1 MSGSIFIVA
10 APSGAGKSS
19 LVNAVLALDAGL
31 QLSISHTTRKP
42 RPGEADGREYH
53 FVDLAAFERLHR
65 EGRFLECAEVHG
77 NRYGTSRDW
86 LQQTLQAGRDILLEI
101 DWQGARQVREVFP
114 DAVGIFVLPPSL
126 AELERRLRSR
136 GKDSEATIA
145 ERMLN
150 ARDEIGHAGEFDYV
164 IINND
169 FDEAR
174 QDLSAIIR
182 STRLRSADM
191 LSHLGGKLP
200 EDMARLIVNAAKAG
214 RN

>member
-1 MSGSIFIVA
+1 MSGNIFIVA

-19 LVNAVLALDAGL
+19 LVNAVLAEDSGL
-31 QLSISHTTRKP
+31 QLSVSHTTRSP

-53 FVDLAAFERLHR
+53 FVDRPTFDRLHGQ
-65 EGRFLECAEVHG
+65 GRFLECAEVHG

-86 LQQTLQAGRDILLEI
+86 LQQALEAGRDILLEI
-101 DWQGARQVREVFP
+101 DWQGAGQVRKVFP
-114 DAVGIFVLPPSL
+114 GAVGIFVLPPSL
-126 AELERRLRSR
+126 TELERRLRSR

-145 ERMLN
+145 ERMIN
-150 ARDEIGHAGEFDYV
+150 ARDEIGHAGEFEYV

-182 STRLRSADM
+182 STRLHSREM
-191 LSHLGGKLP
+191 LVHLGGKLP
-200 EDMARLIVNAAKAG
+200 DDMAKLIAHGAKAG

>member
-19 LVNAVLALDAGL
+19 LVNAVLTQDTGL

-53 FVDLAAFERLHR
+53 FVDLPTFERLHR
-65 EGRFLECAEVHG
+65 DGRFLECAEVHG

-86 LQQTLQAGRDILLEI
+86 LQQTLDAGRDIMLEI
-101 DWQGARQVREVFP
+101 DWQGARQVRKVFP
-114 DAVGIFVLPPSL
+114 GAIGIFVLPPSL
-126 AELERRLRSR
+126 TELERRLRSR

-145 ERMLN
+145 ERMRN

-164 IINND
+164 IINKY
-169 FDEAR
+169 FDEAK

-182 STRLRSADM
+182 STRLRSGDM
-191 LSHLGGKLP
+191 LGSLDGKLP
-200 EDMARLIVNAAKAG
+200 DDMAKLIASAD

>member
-1 MSGSIFIVA
+1 MSGNIFIVA

-19 LVNAVLALDAGL
+19 LVNAVLAQDTGL
-31 QLSISHTTRKP
+31 QLSISHTTRRP

-53 FVDLAAFERLHR
+53 FVDLPTFERLHR
-65 EGRFLECAEVHG
+65 DGRFLECAEVHG

-86 LQQTLQAGRDILLEI
+86 LQQALDAGRDIMLEI
-101 DWQGARQVREVFP
+101 DWQGARQVRKVFP
-114 DAVGIFVLPPSL
+114 GAIGIFVLPPSL

-145 ERMLN
+145 ERMVN
-150 ARDEIGHAGEFDYV
+150 ARDEIGHSGEFDYV
-164 IINND
+164 IINKD
-169 FDEAR
+169 FDEAK

-182 STRLRSADM
+182 STRLRSGDM
-191 LSHLGGKLP
+191 LGSLDGKLP
-200 EDMARLIVNAAKAG
+200 DDMAKLIVTAD